1 MTLYL
6 PRPVLDAVARHAK
19 SDYPKECCGVLLG
32 EVAGVEGCR
41 VVEAIPTRNRRVDRP
56 ADRFAIAPEEILEA
70 LKRGRT
76 RGNEIVGY
84 YHSHPDRSGRPSEV
98 DRRDA
103 WSDTFYLILG
113 LKTGRVEEVRSWR
126 LCDSVFREAPVEIVS
141 AFDSA
146 GAPSPEGI
154 SNVPGQGP

>member
-6 PRPVLDAVARHAK
+6 PRPVLDVVARHAE
-19 SDYPKECCGVLLG
+19 SDYPKECCGILLG
-32 EVAGVEGCR
+32 SVVGVEGAR
-41 VVEAIPTRNRRVDRP
+41 IVEAIPTQNSRSDRA

-76 RGNEIVGY
+76 QGDEIVGY

-113 LKTGRVEEVRSWR
+113 LKAGRVDEVRSWR
-126 LCDSVFREAPVEIVS
+126 LCDSVFLEAPVEVVS
-141 AFDSA
+141 SFESA
-146 GAPSPEGI
+146 GTPAH
-154 SNVPGQGP
+154 